1 MLGITFEPPVA
12 RAWLLSGGMSVL
24 LEMFLQD
31 PLSIAGTG
39 IITARITQ
47 VGWCRLT
54 LSNHR

>member
-1 MLGITFEPPVA
+1 MA

-47 VGWCRLT
+47 ELNKKKAKRDAKREEDRNLG
-54 LSNHR
+54 